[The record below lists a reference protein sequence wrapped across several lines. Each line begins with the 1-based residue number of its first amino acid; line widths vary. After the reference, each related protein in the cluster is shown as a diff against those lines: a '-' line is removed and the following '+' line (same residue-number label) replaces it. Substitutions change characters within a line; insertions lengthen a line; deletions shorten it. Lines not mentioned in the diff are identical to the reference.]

1 MKKINFYLFTLASK
15 YILIN
20 LIIITILV
28 LFLNLLE
35 ISRILEKENTTL
47 GFFLLLSLLKLPTII
62 SEIIPFVVILSIAF
76 LFKNL
81 ITNNELIS
89 IRNMGFSILDI
100 FKPIAIAIF
109 LFGLFILLFINPLA
123 ANFENNFNNLTS
135 KKYPNMY
142 SIKFINEGMWI
153 KNISEDNNKNY
164 INISKINLDN
174 MNAEEIK
181 ILNIN
186 NKFNKIIIA
195 EKGEIIDKIF
205 KLQNVSIL
213 NINNDKFEKVEFYN
227 LILNFDKSNII
238 DSILNFKFIPFY
250 KYNVHIKNLKKFNL
264 HSSEVSLYYLSEI
277 LKPIFLVIIG
287 FTVMGF
293 SGKFKRNE
301 NFFKVLF
308 ISILIG
314 FLIFLLKEIVTT
326 LTTTMEISFI
336 FSYFIIF
343 MFPLIIGLYQM
354 IRIETD

>member
-20 LIIITILV
+20 LIIITIFV

-35 ISRILEKENTTL
+35 ISRILEKDNTTL

-195 EKGEIIDKIF
+195 EKGQIIDKIF

-250 KYNVHIKNLKKFNL
+250 KYKKHVNNLKKFNL

-343 MFPLIIGLYQM
+343 MFPLTIGLYQM

>member
-123 ANFENNFNNLTS
+123 ANFENNFNTLTS

-250 KYNVHIKNLKKFNL
+250 KYKKHVNNLKKFNL

-354 IRIETD
+354 IRIESD

>member
-1 MKKINFYLFTLASK
+1 
-15 YILIN
+15 
-20 LIIITILV
+20 
-28 LFLNLLE
+28 
-35 ISRILEKENTTL
+35 
-47 GFFLLLSLLKLPTII
+47 
-62 SEIIPFVVILSIAF
+62 
-76 LFKNL
+76 
-81 ITNNELIS
+81 
-89 IRNMGFSILDI
+89 
-100 FKPIAIAIF
+100 
-109 LFGLFILLFINPLA
+109 
-123 ANFENNFNNLTS
+123 
-135 KKYPNMY
+135 MY

-153 KNISEDNNKNY
+153 KNISEDNNINY

-174 MNAEEIK
+174 MNAEKIK

-195 EKGEIIDKIF
+195 EKGQIIDKIF
-205 KLQNVSIL
+205 KLQNVSIF

-238 DSILNFKFIPFY
+238 DSMLNFKFIPFY
-250 KYNVHIKNLKKFNL
+250 KYKKHVNNLKKFNL

-301 NFFKVLF
+301 SFFKVLF

-326 LTTTMEISFI
+326 LTTTMKISFI

-343 MFPLIIGLYQM
+343 MFPLMIGLYQM
-354 IRIETD
+354 IRIESD

>member
-135 KKYPNMY
+135 TKHANMY

-186 NKFNKIIIA
+186 KKFNKIIIA

-238 DSILNFKFIPFY
+238 DSMLNFKFIPFY
-250 KYNVHIKNLKKFNL
+250 KYKKHVNNLKKFNL

-354 IRIETD
+354 IRIESD

>member
-250 KYNVHIKNLKKFNL
+250 KYKKHVNNLKKFNL

-314 FLIFLLKEIVTT
+314 FLIFLLKEIVTA

-336 FSYFIIF
+336 ISYFIIF

-354 IRIETD
+354 IRIESD

>member
-35 ISRILEKENTTL
+35 ISRILEKVNTTL

-123 ANFENNFNNLTS
+123 ANFENNFNTLTS

-153 KNISEDNNKNY
+153 KNISDDNNKNY

-181 ILNIN
+181 ILKIN

-250 KYNVHIKNLKKFNL
+250 KYKKHVNNLKKFNL

-314 FLIFLLKEIVTT
+314 FLIFLLKEIVTA

-336 FSYFIIF
+336 ISYFIIF

-354 IRIETD
+354 IRIESD

>member
-20 LIIITILV
+20 LIIITIFV

-153 KNISEDNNKNY
+153 KNISEDNNINY

-174 MNAEEIK
+174 MNAEKIK

-205 KLQNVSIL
+205 KLQNVSIF

-250 KYNVHIKNLKKFNL
+250 KYKKHVNNLKKFNL

-301 NFFKVLF
+301 SFFKVLF

-326 LTTTMEISFI
+326 LTTTMKISFI

-343 MFPLIIGLYQM
+343 MFPLMIGLYQI
-354 IRIETD
+354 IRIESD

>member
-1 MKKINFYLFTLASK
+1 MKIINFYLFTLASK

-20 LIIITILV
+20 LIIIAILV

-123 ANFENNFNNLTS
+123 ANFENNFNTLTS
-135 KKYPNMY
+135 KEYPNMY

-164 INISKINLDN
+164 INISKINLNN

-238 DSILNFKFIPFY
+238 DSILNFKYIPFY
-250 KYNVHIKNLKKFNL
+250 KYKKHVNNLKKFNL

-314 FLIFLLKEIVTT
+314 FLIFLLKEIVTA

-354 IRIETD
+354 IRIESD

>member
-20 LIIITILV
+20 LIIITIFV

-153 KNISEDNNKNY
+153 KNISEDNNINY

-174 MNAEEIK
+174 MNAEKIK

-205 KLQNVSIL
+205 KLQNVSIF

-250 KYNVHIKNLKKFNL
+250 KYKKHVNNLKKFNL

-301 NFFKVLF
+301 SFFKVLF

-343 MFPLIIGLYQM
+343 MFPLMIGLYQM
-354 IRIETD
+354 IRIESD

>member
-1 MKKINFYLFTLASK
+1 MKIINFYLFTLASK

-35 ISRILEKENTTL
+35 ISRILEKDDTTL

-62 SEIIPFVVILSIAF
+62 SEIIPFVIILSIAF

-123 ANFENNFNNLTS
+123 AKFENNFNNLTS

-174 MNAEEIK
+174 MNAEKIK

-195 EKGEIIDKIF
+195 EKGQIIDKIF

-250 KYNVHIKNLKKFNL
+250 KYKKHVNNLKKFNL

-293 SGKFKRNE
+293 SGKFKRDE

-314 FLIFLLKEIVTT
+314 FLIFLLKEIVTA

-343 MFPLIIGLYQM
+343 MFPLTIGLYQM

>member
-20 LIIITILV
+20 LIIITIFV

-195 EKGEIIDKIF
+195 EKGQIIDKIF

-250 KYNVHIKNLKKFNL
+250 KYKKHVNNLKKFNL

-301 NFFKVLF
+301 SFFKVLF

-343 MFPLIIGLYQM
+343 MFPLTIGLYQM

>member
-35 ISRILEKENTTL
+35 ISRILEKDDTTL

-123 ANFENNFNNLTS
+123 AKFENNFNNLTS
-135 KKYPNMY
+135 IKYPNMY

-250 KYNVHIKNLKKFNL
+250 KYKKHINNLKKFNL

-314 FLIFLLKEIVTT
+314 FLIFLLKEIVTV
-326 LTTTMEISFI
+326 LTIKMEISFI
-336 FSYFIIF
+336 ISYFIIF

-354 IRIETD
+354 IRIESD

>member
-20 LIIITILV
+20 LIIITIFV

-153 KNISEDNNKNY
+153 KNISEDNNINY

-205 KLQNVSIL
+205 KLQNVSIF

-250 KYNVHIKNLKKFNL
+250 KYKKHVNNLKKFNL

-301 NFFKVLF
+301 SFFKVLF

-314 FLIFLLKEIVTT
+314 FLIFLLKEIVTI
-326 LTTTMEISFI
+326 LTTTMKISFI

-343 MFPLIIGLYQM
+343 MFPLMIGLYQM
-354 IRIETD
+354 IRIESD

>member
-135 KKYPNMY
+135 IKYPNMY

-250 KYNVHIKNLKKFNL
+250 KYKKHVNNLKKFNL

-314 FLIFLLKEIVTT
+314 FLIFLLKEIVTA

-343 MFPLIIGLYQM
+343 MFPLTIGLYQM
-354 IRIETD
+354 IRIESD

>member
-195 EKGEIIDKIF
+195 EKGKIIDKIF

-250 KYNVHIKNLKKFNL
+250 KYKKHVNNLKKFNL

-314 FLIFLLKEIVTT
+314 FLIFLLKEIVTA

-354 IRIETD
+354 IRIESD

>member
-20 LIIITILV
+20 LIIITIFV

-153 KNISEDNNKNY
+153 KNISEDNNINY

-174 MNAEEIK
+174 MNAEKIK

-195 EKGEIIDKIF
+195 EKGQIIDKIF
-205 KLQNVSIL
+205 KLQNVSIF

-250 KYNVHIKNLKKFNL
+250 KYKKHVNNLKKFNL

-301 NFFKVLF
+301 SFFKVLF

-326 LTTTMEISFI
+326 LTTTMKISFI

-343 MFPLIIGLYQM
+343 MFPLMIGLYQM
-354 IRIETD
+354 IRIESD

>member
-123 ANFENNFNNLTS
+123 AKFENNFNNLTS

-195 EKGEIIDKIF
+195 EKGQIIDKIF

-250 KYNVHIKNLKKFNL
+250 KYKKHVNNLKKFNL

-314 FLIFLLKEIVTT
+314 FLIFLLKEIVTA

-336 FSYFIIF
+336 ISYFIIF

-354 IRIETD
+354 IRIESD

>member
-15 YILIN
+15 YMLIN

-123 ANFENNFNNLTS
+123 ANFENNFNTLTS

-153 KNISEDNNKNY
+153 KNISDDNNKNY

-250 KYNVHIKNLKKFNL
+250 KYKKHVNNLKKFNL

-314 FLIFLLKEIVTT
+314 FLIFLLKEIITT
-326 LTTTMEISFI
+326 LTTTMEISFM

-343 MFPLIIGLYQM
+343 MFPLMIGLYQM
-354 IRIETD
+354 IRIESD

>member
-250 KYNVHIKNLKKFNL
+250 KYKKHVNNLKKFNL

-314 FLIFLLKEIVTT
+314 FLIFLLKEIVTS

-336 FSYFIIF
+336 ISYFIIF

-354 IRIETD
+354 IRIESD

>member
-123 ANFENNFNNLTS
+123 ANFENNFNNLTA
-135 KKYPNMY
+135 KKYPDMY

-153 KNISEDNNKNY
+153 KNISDDNNKNY

-250 KYNVHIKNLKKFNL
+250 KYKKHVNNLKKFNL

-314 FLIFLLKEIVTT
+314 FLIFLLKEIVMI
-326 LTTTMEISFI
+326 LTTKMEISFI

-343 MFPLIIGLYQM
+343 MFPLMIGLYQM
-354 IRIETD
+354 IRIESD

>member
-109 LFGLFILLFINPLA
+109 LFGLFILLFINPLG

-250 KYNVHIKNLKKFNL
+250 KYKKHVNNLKKFNL

-314 FLIFLLKEIVTT
+314 FLIFLLKEIVTA

-354 IRIETD
+354 IRIESD

>member
-20 LIIITILV
+20 LIIITIFV
-28 LFLNLLE
+28 IFLNLLE

-153 KNISEDNNKNY
+153 KNISEDNNINY
-164 INISKINLDN
+164 INISKINLYN

-205 KLQNVSIL
+205 KLQNVSIF

-250 KYNVHIKNLKKFNL
+250 KYKKHVNNLKKFNL

-301 NFFKVLF
+301 SFFKVLF

-326 LTTTMEISFI
+326 LTTTMKISFI

-343 MFPLIIGLYQM
+343 MFPLMIGLYQI
-354 IRIETD
+354 IRIESD

>member
-35 ISRILEKENTTL
+35 ISRILEKDDTTL

-174 MNAEEIK
+174 MNAEKIK

-250 KYNVHIKNLKKFNL
+250 KYKKHVNNLKKFNL

-343 MFPLIIGLYQM
+343 MFPLMIGLYQM
-354 IRIETD
+354 IRIESD

>member
-123 ANFENNFNNLTS
+123 ANFENNFNTLAS
-135 KKYPNMY
+135 KKHLNMY

-250 KYNVHIKNLKKFNL
+250 KYKKHVNNLKKFNL

-354 IRIETD
+354 IRIESD

>member
-1 MKKINFYLFTLASK
+1 MKKINFYLFALATK

-20 LIIITILV
+20 ILIIGILV

-123 ANFENNFNNLTS
+123 AKFENNFNNLTS

-153 KNISEDNNKNY
+153 KNISDDNNKNY

-238 DSILNFKFIPFY
+238 ESILNFKFIPFY
-250 KYNVHIKNLKKFNL
+250 KYKKHVNNLKKFNL

-314 FLIFLLKEIVTT
+314 FLIFLLKEIVTA

-354 IRIETD
+354 IRIESD

>member
-135 KKYPNMY
+135 KKYANMY

-250 KYNVHIKNLKKFNL
+250 KYKKHVNNLKKFNL

-354 IRIETD
+354 IRIESD

>member
-1 MKKINFYLFTLASK
+1 MKIINFYLFTLASK

-123 ANFENNFNNLTS
+123 AKFENNFNNLTS

-174 MNAEEIK
+174 MNAEKIK

-195 EKGEIIDKIF
+195 EKGQIIDKIF

-250 KYNVHIKNLKKFNL
+250 KYKKHVNNLKKFNL

-314 FLIFLLKEIVTT
+314 FLIFLLKEIVTA

-343 MFPLIIGLYQM
+343 MFPLTIGLYQM

>member
-109 LFGLFILLFINPLA
+109 LIGLFTLFFINPLA

-250 KYNVHIKNLKKFNL
+250 KYKKHVNNLKKFNL

-314 FLIFLLKEIVTT
+314 FLIFLLKEIVTA
-326 LTTTMEISFI
+326 LTTKMAVSFI

-354 IRIETD
+354 IRIESD

>member
-1 MKKINFYLFTLASK
+1 
-15 YILIN
+15 
-20 LIIITILV
+20 
-28 LFLNLLE
+28 
-35 ISRILEKENTTL
+35 
-47 GFFLLLSLLKLPTII
+47 
-62 SEIIPFVVILSIAF
+62 
-76 LFKNL
+76 
-81 ITNNELIS
+81 
-89 IRNMGFSILDI
+89 
-100 FKPIAIAIF
+100 
-109 LFGLFILLFINPLA
+109 
-123 ANFENNFNNLTS
+123 
-135 KKYPNMY
+135 MY

-250 KYNVHIKNLKKFNL
+250 KYKKHVNNLKKFNL

-314 FLIFLLKEIVTT
+314 FLIFLLKEIVTA
-326 LTTTMEISFI
+326 LTTKMEISFI

-343 MFPLIIGLYQM
+343 MFPLTIGLYQM

>member
-123 ANFENNFNNLTS
+123 AKFENNFNNLTS

-250 KYNVHIKNLKKFNL
+250 KYKKHVNNLKKFNL

-326 LTTTMEISFI
+326 LTITMEISFI

-354 IRIETD
+354 IRIESD

>member
-1 MKKINFYLFTLASK
+1 MKKINFYLFSLAAK

-20 LIIITILV
+20 MLIITILV
-28 LFLNLLE
+28 LLLNLLE

-47 GFFLLLSLLKLPTII
+47 GFFLLLSFLKLPTII
-62 SEIIPFVVILSIAF
+62 SEIIPFVIILSIAF

-81 ITNNELIS
+81 ISNNELIS

-100 FKPIAIAIF
+100 FKPIAITIF
-109 LFGLFILLFINPLA
+109 LFGLFILLFINPLS
-123 ANFENNFNNLTS
+123 ANFEKDFNNLTS
-135 KKYPNMY
+135 KNYLNMY
-142 SIKFINEGMWI
+142 SIKIINEGMWI
-153 KNISEDNNKNY
+153 KNISEDDNRNF
-164 INISKINLDN
+164 INISKINLNN
-174 MNAEEIK
+174 MNAEKIK

-186 NKFNKIIIA
+186 NKFNKILIA
-195 EKGEIIDKIF
+195 EKGKITDKIF

-213 NINNDKFEKVEFYN
+213 HINTDKLEKIEFYN
-227 LILNFDKSNII
+227 LMLNFDKSNII

-250 KYNVHIKNLKKFNL
+250 KYKEHINNLIKFNL

-287 FTVMGF
+287 FAVMGF

-326 LTTTMEISFI
+326 LTTTMGISFI

-354 IRIETD
+354 IGIESD

>member
-35 ISRILEKENTTL
+35 ISRILEKDNTTL

-250 KYNVHIKNLKKFNL
+250 KYKKHVNNLKKFNL

-314 FLIFLLKEIVTT
+314 FLIFLLKEIVTA
-326 LTTTMEISFI
+326 LTTKMEISFI

-354 IRIETD
+354 IRIESD

>member
-1 MKKINFYLFTLASK
+1 
-15 YILIN
+15 
-20 LIIITILV
+20 
-28 LFLNLLE
+28 
-35 ISRILEKENTTL
+35 
-47 GFFLLLSLLKLPTII
+47 
-62 SEIIPFVVILSIAF
+62 
-76 LFKNL
+76 
-81 ITNNELIS
+81 
-89 IRNMGFSILDI
+89 
-100 FKPIAIAIF
+100 
-109 LFGLFILLFINPLA
+109 
-123 ANFENNFNNLTS
+123 
-135 KKYPNMY
+135 MY

-174 MNAEEIK
+174 MNAEKIK

-195 EKGEIIDKIF
+195 EKGQIIDKIF

-250 KYNVHIKNLKKFNL
+250 KYKKHVNNLKKFNL

-343 MFPLIIGLYQM
+343 MFPLMIGLYQM
-354 IRIETD
+354 IRIESD

>member
-153 KNISEDNNKNY
+153 KNISEDNNINY

-250 KYNVHIKNLKKFNL
+250 KYKKHVNNLKKFNL

-326 LTTTMEISFI
+326 LTTTMKISFI

-343 MFPLIIGLYQM
+343 MFPLMIGLYQM
-354 IRIETD
+354 IRIESD

>member
-35 ISRILEKENTTL
+35 ISRILEKDNTTL

-250 KYNVHIKNLKKFNL
+250 KYKKHVNNLKKFNL

-314 FLIFLLKEIVTT
+314 FLIFLLKEIVTA

-354 IRIETD
+354 IRIESD

>member
-20 LIIITILV
+20 LIIITIFV

-153 KNISEDNNKNY
+153 KNISEDNNINY

-195 EKGEIIDKIF
+195 EKGQIIDKIF

-250 KYNVHIKNLKKFNL
+250 KYKKHVNNLKKFNL

-301 NFFKVLF
+301 SFFKVLF

-326 LTTTMEISFI
+326 LTTTMKISFI

-343 MFPLIIGLYQM
+343 MFPLMIGLYQM
-354 IRIETD
+354 IRIESD

>member
-1 MKKINFYLFTLASK
+1 MKKINFYLFALSAK
-15 YILIN
+15 YIIIN
-20 LIIITILV
+20 LIIIGILV
-28 LFLNLLE
+28 LFINLLE

-47 GFFLLLSLLKLPTII
+47 SFFLFLSFLKLPTII
-62 SEIIPFVVILSIAF
+62 SEIIPFVIILSIAF

-81 ITNNELIS
+81 ISNNELIS
-89 IRNMGFSILDI
+89 IRNMGFSILDV
-100 FKPIAIAIF
+100 FKPIAVTIF
-109 LFGLFILLFINPLA
+109 IFGLLILIIFNPLS
-123 ANFENNFNNLTS
+123 ANFEKNFNSLTE
-135 KKYPNMY
+135 KNYPNMY

-153 KNISEDNNKNY
+153 KNITEDNNRNF
-164 INISKINLDN
+164 INISQINLNN
-174 MNAEEIK
+174 MNAEKIK
-181 ILNIN
+181 ILNVN
-186 NKFNKIIIA
+186 NNFNKIIIA
-195 EKGEIIDKIF
+195 EKGEIVDKIF
-205 KLQNVSIL
+205 KLQNVSIF
-213 NINNDKFEKVEFYN
+213 NINTDKFEKVEFYN

-250 KYNVHIKNLKKFNL
+250 KYKEHINNLKKFNL

-287 FTVMGF
+287 FAVMGF
-293 SGKFKRNE
+293 AGKFKRNE

-326 LTTTMEISFI
+326 LATTMEISFI
-336 FSYFIIF
+336 LSYFIIF

>member
-35 ISRILEKENTTL
+35 ISRILEKDDTTL

-123 ANFENNFNNLTS
+123 AKFENNFNNLTS

-153 KNISEDNNKNY
+153 KNISEDNNINY

-174 MNAEEIK
+174 MNADEIK

-195 EKGEIIDKIF
+195 EKGQIIDKIF

-250 KYNVHIKNLKKFNL
+250 KYKKHVSNLKKFNL

-314 FLIFLLKEIVTT
+314 FLIFLLKEIVTA

-354 IRIETD
+354 IRIESD

>member
-62 SEIIPFVVILSIAF
+62 SEIIPFVIILSIAF

-250 KYNVHIKNLKKFNL
+250 KYKKHVNNLKKFNL

-314 FLIFLLKEIVTT
+314 FLIFLLKEIVTA

-336 FSYFIIF
+336 ISYFIIF

-354 IRIETD
+354 IRIESD

>member
-35 ISRILEKENTTL
+35 ISRILEKDNATL
-47 GFFLLLSLLKLPTII
+47 SFFLLLSLLKLPTII

-123 ANFENNFNNLTS
+123 ANFENNFNSLTS

-238 DSILNFKFIPFY
+238 DSILNF
-250 KYNVHIKNLKKFNL
+250 LQ
-264 HSSEVSLYYLSEI
+264 SSD
-277 LKPIFLVIIG
+277 
-287 FTVMGF
+287 T
-293 SGKFKRNE
+293 
-301 NFFKVLF
+301 FF
-308 ISILIG
+308 
-314 FLIFLLKEIVTT
+314 
-326 LTTTMEISFI
+326 
-336 FSYFIIF
+336 
-343 MFPLIIGLYQM
+343 Q
-354 IRIETD
+354 